1 MSDREL
7 EWNDLAVLMA
17 VCRSGSLS
25 GAARELGHNHSTVFR
40 RVNSI
45 EERTGVRF
53 FERLSN
59 GYKMTAA
66 GEIALRYAERVESEV
81 FSLGREVL
89 GQDARLRGKV
99 RITGPESVTSI
110 ILPEALRAFTQEHP
124 GVQFDLIGTSSVLDL
139 ARREADIAIRAT
151 RKPPNVTL
159 GRKVCRFRFGLY
171 ASPDYLKVNQD
182 RALHEMKWCLVS
194 GFEGWLVPHIFNRLE
209 DAEAQVVL
217 AGDST
222 HIALHAAATG
232 VGVTVLPCSMAD
244 PDPRVTR
251 IGDPIERLTLDL
263 WVLTHSDLRDTARVK
278 VLMAYLYDCLHSRR
292 ALFEGTA

>member
-53 FERLSN
+53 FERHKH

-66 GEIALRYAERVESEV
+66 GETALRYAERVESE
-81 FSLGREVL
+81 FLSLGREVL
-89 GQDARLRGKV
+89 GQDARLKGKI
-99 RITGPESVTSI
+99 RITGPESLTSI
-110 ILPEALRAFTQEHP
+110 ILPEALPAFIQQHP
-124 GVQFDLIGTSSVLDL
+124 GVQLELIGTSSVLDL
-139 ARREADIAIRAT
+139 TKREADIAIRAT
-151 RKPPNVTL
+151 RKPPDTTL
-159 GRKVCRFRFGLY
+159 GHKVCRFRFGLY

-182 RALHEMKWCLVS
+182 RALREMEWCLVS
-194 GFEGWLVPHIFNRLE
+194 GFEGWLVPHIFKRLE
-209 DAEAQVVL
+209 DAQAQVVL
-217 AGDST
+217 EGDSIHT
-222 HIALHAAATG
+222 ALHAVATG
-232 VGVTVLPCSMAD
+232 VGVTVLPCSMGD

-251 IGDPIERLTLDL
+251 IGDPIEPLTLDL
-263 WVLTHSDLRDTARVK
+263 WVLTHSDLRHTARVK
-278 VLMAYLYDCLHSRR
+278 MLMAYLYDVLDSRR

>member
-17 VCRSGSLS
+17 VCRAGSLS

-40 RVNSI
+40 RVSAI

-53 FERLSN
+53 FERLPK

-66 GEIALRYAERVESEV
+66 GEIALRYAERVESE
-81 FSLGREVL
+81 FFALGREVL
-89 GQDARLRGKV
+89 GQDARLKGKV

-110 ILPEALRAFTQEHP
+110 ILPRALVAFTQEHP
-124 GVQFDLIGTSSVLDL
+124 EVQLELVGTSSVLDL
-139 ARREADIAIRAT
+139 TRREADIAIRAT
-151 RKPPNVTL
+151 RKPPDVTL

-171 ASPDYLKVNQD
+171 ASADYLKEHQG
-182 RALHEMKWCLVS
+182 RALHEMEWTLVS
-194 GFEGWLVPHIFNRLE
+194 GFEGWLVPHVFKRIE
-209 DAEAQVVL
+209 DVSAQVVL
-217 AGDST
+217 AGTST
-222 HIALHAAATG
+222 HTALHAAASG
-232 VGVTVLPCSMAD
+232 VGVTVLPCAMGD

-251 IGDPIERLTLDL
+251 IGDPIEPLSLDL

-278 VLMAYLYDCLHSRR
+278 ILMEYLYDYFDSHR
-292 ALFEGTA
+292 ALFEGTV